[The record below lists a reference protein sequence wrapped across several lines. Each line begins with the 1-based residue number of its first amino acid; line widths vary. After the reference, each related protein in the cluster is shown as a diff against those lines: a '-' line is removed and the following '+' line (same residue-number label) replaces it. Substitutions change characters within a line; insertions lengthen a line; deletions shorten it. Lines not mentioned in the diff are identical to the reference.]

1 MCFGIGVFAACGTG
15 VCVCSIDHHFGV
27 NIYHWAARA
36 RNKRG
41 IKPVIKWQ
49 RHDGCMISKISVWPN
64 VTLKCKQ
71 YDILGKASMFLSV
84 IHLPFSSTPFQFV
97 VGHKNRS
104 KKKMNCWKKRFS
116 FKDGKITS
124 FRLYSFKWK
133 RSI

>member
-1 MCFGIGVFAACGTG
+1 MATLSFFVDLLPAVCFGIGVCAASGTG

-49 RHDGCMISKISVWPN
+49 RNDGCMISKISVWPN

-71 YDILGKASMFLSV
+71 YDILGKKTMLSFV
-84 IHLPFSSTPFQFV
+84 IHLPFPQHIF
-97 VGHKNRS
+97 N
-104 KKKMNCWKKRFS
+104 
-116 FKDGKITS
+116 
-124 FRLYSFKWK
+124 L
-133 RSI
+133 

>member
-1 MCFGIGVFAACGTG
+1 MCAACGTG

-84 IHLPFSSTPFQFV
+84 
-97 VGHKNRS
+97 
-104 KKKMNCWKKRFS
+104 NCWKKGFPS
-116 FKDGKITS
+116 KMGKSHLLDFTVS
-124 FRLYSFKWK
+124 SGRDQSE
-133 RSI
+133 RSRIRREEEE